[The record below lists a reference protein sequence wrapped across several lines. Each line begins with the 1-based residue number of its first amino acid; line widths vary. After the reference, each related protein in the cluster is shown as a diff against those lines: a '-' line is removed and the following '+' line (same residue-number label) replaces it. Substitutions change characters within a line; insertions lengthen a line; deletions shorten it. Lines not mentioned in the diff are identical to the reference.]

1 MMACQL
7 RNFGKKKIR
16 MKKLLVPVLILIIAT
31 GLFSCKKIV
40 RKIFQGIDAD
50 VPVVSVTLPP
60 IPVVIP
66 IEVPFLPIVQ
76 RFDLDSTV
84 KANTG
89 GAFGADD
96 VSSIKIK
103 QIAFDLK
110 NADSLNN
117 ISNFESVR
125 VTFSSNANTEPVT
138 IASITFPDIYA
149 SKYTYIPDNSPE
161 LKPYLNGSELIYNVY
176 GKIRKITTKSLGL
189 NIEVTLRVQ

>member
-1 MMACQL
+1 
-7 RNFGKKKIR
+7 
-16 MKKLLVPVLILIIAT
+16 MKKLLVPVFIVMIVA
-31 GLFSCKKIV
+31 GCYSCKKIV
-40 RKIFQGIDAD
+40 KKIFQGIDAD
-50 VPVVSVTLPP
+50 VPVVSVTLPT

-66 IEVPFLPIVQ
+66 NEVPFPPIIQ
-76 RFDLDSTV
+76 HFNLDSSV

-103 QIAFDLK
+103 QIAFDLT

-125 VTFSSNANTEPVT
+125 VTFLSNTNTNPLTV
-138 IASITFPDIYA
+138 ASITFPDTYA
-149 SKYTYIPDNSPE
+149 STYTYTPDNSPE

-176 GKIRKITTKSLGL
+176 GKIRKITTKPLGL
-189 NIEVTLRVQ
+189 NIKVTLRVQ